1 MTSLSAFQYYCSYGL
16 AIINA
21 AMMGFKAKVCRA
33 ITSSMLLLLLILLLL
48 LLMMMDPPPPSSYST
63 NGETQLVAAT

>member
-1 MTSLSAFQYYCSYGL
+1 MTSLSAFQCYCSYGL

-33 ITSSMLLLLLILLLL
+33 ITSSMLLLLILLLILLL
-48 LLMMMDPPPPSSYST
+48 MDPPPPSSYST

>member
-33 ITSSMLLLLLILLLL
+33 ITSSMLLLLILLLILLL
-48 LLMMMDPPPPSSYST
+48 MDPPPPSSYST